1 MEFITITLPIMLTMV
16 GGVYLIKSDHNKF
29 EVRMEKIDARWAELF
44 KQLHIIDKDV
54 AVLKDKK

>member
-1 MEFITITLPIMLTMV
+1 MLTMV